1 MKYTTLDHNYYYFI
15 IKTSSLPTKP
25 TKKKNLR
32 IHTTLPIYPRFRG
45 ARRAMPRSITVTRTE
60 IPE

>member
-15 IKTSSLPTKP
+15 IKTSSLPNQP
-25 TKKKNLR
+25 KKKNLR

-45 ARRAMPRSITVTRTE
+45 ARRAVPRSITVTRTE